1 MSAKKKKTKDAP
13 RDRGGKIDRGA
24 VAGGLASC
32 LVLVMW
38 AFVQL
43 GPGAS
48 AGEGDAGNPA
58 KPTRPATPS
67 TVPNTEKPSVPVAP
81 PVVEP
86 AYKQEIRDAI
96 ALGKEGLSD
105 FDEAIDWKEKV
116 GGDPFK
122 FANMVKEAG
131 AKVTR
136 AVMALESLKKDAKG
150 DSASMKNI
158 EEWIDYF
165 DKKMPSNR
173 K

>member
-1 MSAKKKKTKDAP
+1 MSAKKKKSKEEP
-13 RDRGGKIDRGA
+13 RERGGRIDRGA

-32 LVLVMW
+32 LVLVAW

-43 GPGAS
+43 GSDAS
-48 AGEGDAGNPA
+48 AGSEGSE
-58 KPTRPATPS
+58 KPTRPATPT
-67 TVPNTEKPSVPVAP
+67 TVPNQEKPKLPVAP

-86 AYKQEIRDAI
+86 AYKQGIRDAI
-96 ALGKEGLSD
+96 ALGKEGLAD
-105 FDEAIDWKEKV
+105 YQEALDWKEKV

-122 FANMVKEAG
+122 FANMVKESG

-136 AVMALESLKKDAKG
+136 SVTALESLRKEAKG
-150 DSASMKNI
+150 DSAALKNI
-158 EEWIDYF
+158 DEWVGYF

>member
-1 MSAKKKKTKDAP
+1 MSAKKKKEVP
-13 RDRGGKIDRGA
+13 RERGGRIDRGA

-32 LVLVMW
+32 LVLIAW

-43 GPGAS
+43 GEDAS
-48 AGEGDAGNPA
+48 ASSTGEEQ
-58 KPTRPATPS
+58 PTRPPTPA
-67 TVPNTEKPSVPVAP
+67 TVPNQEKPSAPVAP

-86 AYKQEIRDAI
+86 AYKQGIRDAI
-96 ALGKEGLSD
+96 ALGKQGLAD
-105 FDEAIDWKEKV
+105 FQEAVDWKEKI

-122 FANMVKEAG
+122 YANMVKESG

-136 AVMALESLKKDAKG
+136 AVTALEALRKDAKG
-150 DSASMKNI
+150 DSAALKNI
-158 EEWIDYF
+158 DEWVDYF

>member
-1 MSAKKKKTKDAP
+1 MSAKKRKDAP
-13 RDRGGKIDRGA
+13 RESGGKIDRGA

-32 LVLVMW
+32 LVLIAW

-43 GPGAS
+43 GDDAS
-48 AGEGDAGNPA
+48 AGASGTE
-58 KPTRPATPS
+58 KPTRPPTPT
-67 TVPNTEKPSVPVAP
+67 TVPNQEKPSVPVPP

-86 AYKQEIRDAI
+86 AYKQGIRDAVS
-96 ALGKEGLSD
+96 LGKQGLAD
-105 FDEAIDWKEKV
+105 FQDALDWKEKV

-122 FANMVKEAG
+122 FANMVKESG

-136 AVMALESLKKDAKG
+136 AVTALEALRADAKG
-150 DSASMKNI
+150 DAAALKNI
-158 EEWIDYF
+158 DEWVDYF

>member
-1 MSAKKKKTKDAP
+1 MSAKKRTKKDEP
-13 RDRGGKIDRGA
+13 RDRGGRIDRGA

-32 LVLVMW
+32 LVLIAW

-43 GPGAS
+43 GDDAS
-48 AGEGDAGNPA
+48 AGGSGQE
-58 KPTRPATPS
+58 KPTRPPTPT
-67 TVPNTEKPSVPVAP
+67 TVPNQDQPQISVAP

-86 AYKQEIRDAI
+86 AYKQGIRDAI
-96 ALGKEGLSD
+96 ALGKEGLAD
-105 FDEAIDWKEKV
+105 YQDALDWKEKI

-131 AKVTR
+131 GKVTR
-136 AVMALESLKKDAKG
+136 SVTALEALRKEAENDRA
-150 DSASMKNI
+150 ALKNI
-158 EEWIDYF
+158 DEWVEYF

>member
-1 MSAKKKKTKDAP
+1 MSAKKRKSKDAP
-13 RDRGGKIDRGA
+13 RERGGKIDRGA

-32 LVLVMW
+32 LVLIAW

-43 GPGAS
+43 SDDAS
-48 AGEGDAGNPA
+48 ADSAGQE
-58 KPTRPATPS
+58 KPTRPPTPS
-67 TVPNTEKPSVPVAP
+67 TVPNQDNPSVPVAP

-86 AYKQEIRDAI
+86 AYKQDIRDAI
-96 ALGKEGLSD
+96 TLGKEGLAD
-105 FDEAIDWKEKV
+105 FQEALDWREKV

-122 FANMVKEAG
+122 FANMAKESG

-136 AVMALESLKKDAKG
+136 AVTALEALRKDAKG
-150 DSASMKNI
+150 DSAAIKNI
-158 EEWIDYF
+158 DEWVDYF